1 MKFTKMHGLGNDFII
16 IDNRSGFNLDYPGL
30 ARNLCRRHL
39 SIGADGILVMLSS
52 NKADIRMRIFNADGS
67 EAEMCGNGIRCFARY
82 IYEKKI
88 FSKKSMSVETP
99 AGIIKP
105 QIVDNPE
112 DPRDLL
118 IRVDMGKPAL
128 RRNEIPM
135 TGEDTPGV
143 IDEKIEVDGDGFH
156 ISAVS
161 MGNPH
166 CIIFVDEITDRLI
179 RHIGPLIE
187 QHPVFPRKTN
197 VEFARF
203 IDPGHVKVRVWERG
217 AGETL
222 ACGTGACAVVVAG
235 IMKKMLDNKVK
246 VSLPGGNLLIEWNET
261 GHVYMTGPAVEVFC
275 GELTQ
280 LQQLSG

>member
-16 IDNRSGFNLDYPGL
+16 IDNRSGLNLDYPRL
-30 ARNLCRRHL
+30 AKNLCRRRF
-39 SIGADGILVMLSS
+39 SIGADGILVILNSE
-52 NKADIRMRIFNADGS
+52 KADIRMRVFNSDGS

-88 FSKKSMSVETP
+88 LSKKSISVETP

-112 DPRDLL
+112 DPDDLL

-135 TGEDTPGV
+135 TGEDTPRV
-143 IDEKIEVDGDGFH
+143 LDEKIEVNGDEFF

-166 CIIFVDEITDRLI
+166 CIIFVDEITDHLI
-179 RHIGPLIE
+179 RHISPLIE
-187 QHPVFPRKTN
+187 NHPVFPRKTN

-203 IDPGHVKVRVWERG
+203 IEPRHVKVRVWERG

-222 ACGTGACAVVVAG
+222 ACGTGACAVVIAG

-246 VSLPGGNLLIEWNET
+246 VSLPGGDLLIEWDKT
-261 GHVYMTGPAVEVFC
+261 GNIYMTGPAVEVFS
-275 GELTQ
+275 GEITL
-280 LQQLSG
+280 